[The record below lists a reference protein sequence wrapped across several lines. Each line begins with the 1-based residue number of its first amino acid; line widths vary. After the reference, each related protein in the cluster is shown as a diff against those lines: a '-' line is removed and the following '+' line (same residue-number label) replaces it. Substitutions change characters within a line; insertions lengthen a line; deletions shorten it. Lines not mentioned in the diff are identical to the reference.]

1 MCTDS
6 VCLVSPTSDSHET
19 RLDTRSLRVLAHP
32 LRSRLLT
39 QLRREGPAT
48 ATVLARAL
56 GTNTGATSYH
66 LRKLAEVG
74 LVLEEEGGVGRER
87 WWRAAHEFTTLSLRD
102 VEGDPDA
109 EAAFA
114 WLKGEY
120 FQQFIEKAQR
130 WAAEESRWSLEWR
143 ETAGAS
149 DSLLELTPAEL
160 TAMQQEIW
168 EVTERYR
175 TAARSSPEDVGQQEQ
190 ASVEADRGAD
200 GKAGERRRVFFFMHC
215 FPDTEASR

>member
-1 MCTDS
+1 MDQTPEPRE
-6 VCLVSPTSDSHET
+6 V
-19 RLDTRSLRVLAHP
+19 RLDTRSVRVLAHP

-39 QLRREGPAT
+39 QLRSEGPAT

-56 GTNTGATSYH
+56 DTNTGATSYH

-74 LVLEEEGGVGRER
+74 LVLEEQGGVGRER

-114 WLKGEY
+114 WLKGEH
-120 FQQFIEKAQR
+120 FQQFVEKAQR
-130 WAAEESRWSLEWR
+130 WAAAEQGWSLEWR
-143 ETAGAS
+143 EAAGAS
-149 DSLLELTPAEL
+149 DSMLELTPEEL

-168 EVTERYR
+168 EVAERYR
-175 TAARSSPEDVGQQEQ
+175 TGARSRPEGGDQPDGTGSD
-190 ASVEADRGAD
+190 AGSGPDGAT
-200 GKAGERRRVFFFMHC
+200 GERRRVFFYMHC

>member
-1 MCTDS
+1 
-6 VCLVSPTSDSHET
+6 VNPTPEADEV
-19 RLDTRSLRVLAHP
+19 RLDTRSVRVLAHP
-32 LRSRLLT
+32 LRSRLLA

-74 LVLEEEGGVGRER
+74 LVLEDQGGVGRER
-87 WWRAAHEFTTLSLRD
+87 WWRAGHEFTTLSLRD
-102 VEGDPDA
+102 VEGDADA

-114 WLKGEY
+114 WLKSEY

-130 WAAEESRWSLEWR
+130 WAAAESGWPLEWR
-143 ETAGAS
+143 EAAGAS
-149 DSLLELTPAEL
+149 DSMLELTPDEL

-175 TAARSSPEDVGQQEQ
+175 TGGRSRPEVVDQPD
-190 ASVEADRGAD
+190 EAGTETDRAAD
-200 GKAGERRRVFFFMHC
+200 GSAEERRRVFFFMHC
-215 FPDTEASR
+215 FPDTEASS

>member
-1 MCTDS
+1 MYTQ
-6 VCLVSPTSDSHET
+6 
-19 RLDTRSLRVLAHP
+19 
-32 LRSRLLT
+32 RSRLLA
-39 QLRREGPAT
+39 QLRREGSAT
-48 ATVLARAL
+48 ATGLARDL

-74 LVLEEEGGVGRER
+74 LVLEDQGGVGRER

-114 WLKGEY
+114 WLKSEY

-130 WAAEESRWSLEWR
+130 WAAAESQWTLEWR
-143 ETAGAS
+143 EAAGAS
-149 DSLLELTPAEL
+149 DSMLELTPDEL

-168 EVTERYR
+168 EVAERYR
-175 TAARSSPEDVGQQEQ
+175 TGARSRP
-190 ASVEADRGAD
+190 AD
-200 GKAGERRRVFFFMHC
+200 GEQPDGAGTEGDKAAHVEEGERRRVFFFMHC

>member
-1 MCTDS
+1 MYTQ
-6 VCLVSPTSDSHET
+6 
-19 RLDTRSLRVLAHP
+19 
-32 LRSRLLT
+32 RSRLLA
-39 QLRREGPAT
+39 QLRREGST
-48 ATVLARAL
+48 TVTGLARDL

-74 LVLEEEGGVGRER
+74 LVLEDQGGVGRER

-114 WLKGEY
+114 WLKSEY

-130 WAAEESRWSLEWR
+130 WAAAESQWTLEWR
-143 ETAGAS
+143 EAAGAS
-149 DSLLELTPAEL
+149 DSMLELTPDEL

-175 TAARSSPEDVGQQEQ
+175 TGARTRPEVADPPDGAGAEAETAAH
-190 ASVEADRGAD
+190 VEE
-200 GKAGERRRVFFFMHC
+200 GERRRVFFFMHC

>member
-1 MCTDS
+1 MDQPPEPRE
-6 VCLVSPTSDSHET
+6 V
-19 RLDTRSLRVLAHP
+19 RLDTRSVRVLAHP

-39 QLRREGPAT
+39 QLRSEGPAT

-56 GTNTGATSYH
+56 DTNTGATSYH

-74 LVLEEEGGVGRER
+74 LVLEEQGGVGRER
-87 WWRAAHEFTTLSLRD
+87 WWRAAHEFTTLSPSD
-102 VEGDPDA
+102 IEGDPDA

-114 WLKGEY
+114 WLKGQY

-130 WAAEESRWSLEWR
+130 WAEAESRWSPQWR
-143 ETAGAS
+143 EAAGAS
-149 DSLLELTPAEL
+149 DSMLELTPDEL

-175 TAARSSPEDVGQQEQ
+175 TGARTRP
-190 ASVEADRGAD
+190 
-200 GKAGERRRVFFFMHC
+200 RRR
-215 FPDTEASR
+215 R